1 MDPRRS
7 RATAPTVFPGDEP
20 FWEAAREGRLLAK
33 ACLACQRLHFTP
45 RPHCPFCGHAR
56 TEWRPLSGR
65 GTVYAHTRV
74 ERAPR
79 PTAPAIVETEEGL
92 RLHSVVMDA
101 DVHALRIGDPVVTRF
116 VSLDGGPPLLAF
128 TTPAAEAARAYS
140 RAAMAALGEGD
151 SARAAAIRTAVVIGA
166 GHMGAG
172 IALALLAGGLAVRL
186 VDNSDAALDAARQG
200 MAETLAADVA
210 RGRLPQAAADERL
223 ARLATGTALD
233 AVRDADLV
241 VEAVFEDL
249 QVKRTLFSQLDALA
263 PPHALLAT
271 NTSTL
276 DVGAIAAATGRPGA
290 VIGLHFFN
298 PAQVMR
304 LLEIVRAPTT
314 DAATVSVAQG
324 LGRRLGKVPVVVGVC
339 DGFVG
344 NRLMIARERQAARL
358 LLEGA
363 LPQQVDRVLRRF
375 GLPMGTFELQDMAG
389 GIALTFRARQRS
401 GQRDWLIEQLH
412 ARGRLGLRAGRGYY
426 RYEPGQRRPL
436 VDPEVT
442 TLIEEASRQ
451 AGIERRTLS
460 DTEIE
465 DRLILPMVNEAAKLL
480 AEGIVER
487 ASDIDL
493 VWQHGYGWPD
503 WKGGPVHYADNLGL
517 AEVVARLTA
526 LAERH
531 GAPFHPCGPLVRLA
545 AAGRRLSDPQVPTR
559 EALP

>member
-1 MDPRRS
+1 MDRQPPR
-7 RATAPTVFPGDEP
+7 APAPTVFPGDEP
-20 FWEAAREGRLLAK
+20 FWDAAREGRLMAK
-33 ACLACQRLHFTP
+33 ACPACQRLHFTP
-45 RPHCPFCGHAR
+45 RLHCPFCGHAT
-56 TEWRPLSGR
+56 TEWRALSGR

-79 PTAPAIVETEEGL
+79 PTAPAIVETDKGL
-92 RLHSVVMDA
+92 RIHSVVMDA
-101 DVHALRIGDPVVTRF
+101 DVHALRIGDPVLARF
-116 VSLDGGPPLLAF
+116 ISLDGGPPLLAF
-128 TTPAAEAARAYS
+128 TTPAAEAARAYT
-140 RAAMAALGEGD
+140 RAALAALGDGD
-151 SARAAAIRTAVVIGA
+151 ADRAASMNTAVVIGA

-172 IALALLAGGLAVRL
+172 ISLALLAGNLTVHLIDSSAE
-186 VDNSDAALDAARQG
+186 ALEAARQR

-210 RGRLPQAAADERL
+210 RGRLTQGDVDARL
-223 ARLATGTALD
+223 ARLTTGTALD
-233 AVRDADLV
+233 AVRQADVV
-241 VEAVFEDL
+241 VEAVYEDL
-249 QVKRTLFSQLDALA
+249 ELKRTLFAQLDELA
-263 PPHALLAT
+263 PAHALLAS

-276 DVGAIAAATGRPGA
+276 DVGAIAAATARPGA

-304 LLEIVRAPTT
+304 LLEIVRASVT
-314 DAATVSVAQG
+314 AEATVGAAQA
-324 LGRRLGKVPVVVGVC
+324 LARRIGKVPVVVGVC

-344 NRLMIARERQAARL
+344 NRLMITRERQAARL

-412 ARGRLGLRAGRGYY
+412 AKGRLGLRAGKGYY

-442 TLIEEASRQ
+442 ALIEEASRQ
-451 AGIERRTLS
+451 AGIERRVLT
-460 DTEIE
+460 DQEVE
-465 DRLILPMVNEAAKLL
+465 DRLILPMINEGAKLL

-493 VWQHGYGWPD
+493 VWQNGYGWPD
-503 WKGGPVHYADNLGL
+503 WKGGPMYHADVLGL
-517 AEVVARLTA
+517 PEIVARLSA
-526 LAERH
+526 LAEKH
-531 GAPFHPCGPLVRLA
+531 GNPFPPAELLQRLA
-545 AAGRRLSDPQVPTR
+545 SSGQRLSGQTR
-559 EALP
+559 EARP